1 MNKIICLA
9 LLSVLGAG
17 QAHAAR
23 GADPSKADAN
33 QARRTM
39 EAATGNVGRAALK
52 AELNKAHAKV
62 TSSANARTLS
72 PTEQK
77 MLAANMIRDQKVNK
91 QASEALADKATANA
105 ELSALALEVL
115 ANRKVKQ
122 DAMDAVLSPEAK
134 DARDAEAS
142 LVDALLEAKTW
153 KDSLQITNLKT
164 FATEFN
170 VQKRQSRKSDEA
182 AALRA
187 AAAKL
192 KKETGIDLD
201 WRKIKDLCTKKA

>member
-1 MNKIICLA
+1 MNKVICFA
-9 LLSVLGAG
+9 LLSALSAG
-17 QAHAAR
+17 QAHAVR

-33 QARRTM
+33 QSRRTM
-39 EAATGNVGRAALK
+39 EAATNSTGRAALK
-52 AELNKAHAKV
+52 AKLNEAHVKV
-62 TSSANARTLS
+62 TSSSNTRNLT

-77 MLAANMIRDQKVNK
+77 MLAANMVRDQKVNK
-91 QASEALADKATANA
+91 QASEALADKDTASA
-105 ELSALALEVL
+105 ELNALALERL

-134 DARDAEAS
+134 DARDAEVS
-142 LVDALLEAKTW
+142 LVDALIEAKTW
-153 KDSLQITNLKT
+153 KDSLQVSNLKT

-170 VQKRQSRKSDEA
+170 AQKRQGKQSDEA
-182 AALRA
+182 AFRA